1 MRSTR
6 AAPAPTNW
14 GEPPWGLIT
23 GFRSGRLV
31 AACLVRRPSSI
42 YKPYLAKAVS
52 KSRKKARFANRMSKK
67 ACRGANVPQSA
78 SNLKETGIF
87 PLLIQAVFV
96 L

>member
-31 AACLVRRPSSI
+31 AACLVRRPSRN
-42 YKPYLAKAVS
+42 YKSYRAKAVS
-52 KSRKKARFANRMSKK
+52 KSGKKARFANRISKK
-67 ACRGANVPQSA
+67 ACLGANVQQSA
-78 SNLKETGIF
+78 RNLEETGIF